1 MTEFMDTSIENLRK
15 ARNARSEVLPAARVV
30 ASEWRFV
37 FIVVGIVLTLTSL
50 PVLYGYLT
58 APPGKQY
65 MGIMVNVPDHVQ
77 YFSWMRE
84 FTTSLLSAN
93 KLTPE
98 PNEPIFFNLLWFGLA
113 RAGVLLGLPFEQSYR
128 VMFEVMRVVSTV
140 LFLLLVYRM
149 CAWFF
154 ADVPRRRAAFL
165 VATFTSGFGW
175 VLVVM
180 KYTVTR
186 GELINPLDVYV
197 AEGNTF
203 YSALAFPHFLGAAL
217 YIWTFDLVLRGQA
230 MRQLRYAVAAGLFAQ
245 FMGWQHAYDLVIV
258 YAVLGTYAVFLLLRD
273 RRLPWF
279 MIVSIFIVGIL
290 SGWPALY
297 SFLLTKLDPIWGEV
311 LAQFANAGVFTPPL
325 YRLPVLL
332 GLSFLLAIFA
342 VIADGV
348 ASLRARRWV
357 AAARPVTDE
366 QTSNNDLFIK
376 AWFLISFVL
385 VYLPVDFQIHM
396 LNGWQVP
403 IAVLATT
410 ALFDYIAP
418 FVQRWLGRRKRD
430 VALPSVQRTLTVV
443 LIALILPT
451 NLYLW
456 AWRFLDLQRH
466 DVPYYL
472 HDAELDAFKWL
483 EQHVKPDDVVL
494 SSLTTGQY
502 VPMFTGAHAY
512 IAHWAQTL
520 DFYTKRDN
528 VARFFDADTPEVE
541 RQRILKEHSVDY
553 ILIGPA
559 ERALGAFEPS
569 EGDTYQLVFSSPQ
582 VNVYRIAIER

>member
-1 MTEFMDTSIENLRK
+1 MNTTIQNLHETHSKRT
-15 ARNARSEVLPAARVV
+15 EVLSTAGTVAA
-30 ASEWRFV
+30 EWRFV
-37 FIVVGIVLTLTSL
+37 LIIIGIVLVLTSL
-50 PVLYGYLT
+50 PVVYGYLT
-58 APPGKQY
+58 APADKQY

-84 FTTSLLSAN
+84 FTTHWLSAN

-113 RAGVLLGLPFEQSYR
+113 RIGVALGLPFELSYR
-128 VMFEVMRVVSTV
+128 VMFEAMRVVSTV

-149 CAWFF
+149 SAWFF
-154 ADVPRRRAAFL
+154 TDALRRRAAFL
-165 VATFTSGFGW
+165 IATFTSGFGW

-180 KYTVTR
+180 KYTITP

-230 MRQLRYAVAAGLFAQ
+230 KRQLRYAVVAGLFAQ

-258 YAVLGTYAVFLLLRD
+258 YAVLGVYALCLLLRD

-279 MIVSIFIVGIL
+279 MIVNILIIGIL

-297 SFLLTKLDPIWGEV
+297 SFLLTKLDPLWGEV
-311 LAQFANAGVFTPPL
+311 LAQFDNAGVFTPPPH
-325 YRLPVLL
+325 RLPVLL
-332 GLSFLLAIFA
+332 GIPFLLAILA
-342 VIADGV
+342 VIADGI
-348 ASLRARRWV
+348 ASVRVGRWI
-357 AAARPVTDE
+357 AASRPVADE

-403 IAVLATT
+403 IAILATV

-418 FVQRWLGRRKRD
+418 FAQRKLAQRGREASLASIQRWAT
-430 VALPSVQRTLTVV
+430 VAIV
-443 LIALILPT
+443 LLILPT

-456 AWRFLDLQRH
+456 AWRFVDLHRH
-466 DVPYYL
+466 DYPYYL
-472 HDAELDAFKWL
+472 YNVELEAFKWL
-483 EQHVKPDDVVL
+483 EQNVQPDDVVL

-512 IAHWAQTL
+512 VAHWAQTL
-520 DFYTKRDN
+520 DFFEKRD
-528 VARFFDADTPEVE
+528 AAQRFFDAQIADDE
-541 RQRILKEHSVDY
+541 RARILQAHSVDY
-553 ILIGPA
+553 VLIGPA
-559 ERALGAFEPS
+559 ERALGDFSPNRSSLLS
-569 EGDTYQLVFSSPQ
+569 EVYGNSLVQ
-582 VNVYRIAIER
+582 IYRVITP

>member
-1 MTEFMDTSIENLRK
+1 METTIQNLHET
-15 ARNARSEVLPAARVV
+15 RSKRAEALSAAGTVV
-30 ASEWRFV
+30 AEWRFV
-37 FIVVGIVLTLTSL
+37 LIIIGIVLILTSL

-58 APPGKQY
+58 APEGKQF

-84 FTTSLLSAN
+84 FTTHWLSAN

-113 RAGVLLGLPFEQSYR
+113 RIGVALGLPFELSYR
-128 VMFEVMRVVSTV
+128 VMFEAMRVVSTA

-154 ADVPRRRAAFL
+154 ADIPRRRAAFL
-165 VATFTSGFGW
+165 IATFTSGFGW

-230 MRQLRYAVAAGLFAQ
+230 KRQLRYAIVAGLFAQ

-258 YAVLGTYAVFLLLRD
+258 YAVLGVYAIFLLLRD

-297 SFLLTKLDPIWGEV
+297 SFLLTKLDPLWGEV
-311 LAQFANAGVFTPPL
+311 LAQFDNAGVFTPPL

-332 GLSFLLAIFA
+332 GIPFLLAIFA
-342 VIADGV
+342 VIADGI
-348 ASLRARRWV
+348 ASVRARQWI
-357 AAARPVTDE
+357 AASRPAVDE
-366 QTSNNDLFIK
+366 QTSNNDLFVK

-403 IAVLATT
+403 IAILATI

-418 FVQRWLGRRKRD
+418 FVQRKFARRGRE
-430 VALPSVQRTLTVV
+430 ASLASIQRWATIAIV
-443 LIALILPT
+443 LLILPT
-451 NLYLW
+451 NVYLW
-456 AWRFLDLQRH
+456 AWRFVDLRRH
-466 DVPYYL
+466 DYPYYL
-472 HDAELDAFKWL
+472 YNAELDAFKWL
-483 EQHVKPDDVVL
+483 EQNVRPDDVVL

-512 IAHWAQTL
+512 VAHWAQTL
-520 DFYTKRDN
+520 DFFEKRD
-528 VARFFDADTPEVE
+528 AAQRFFDAQIADDE
-541 RQRILKEHSVDY
+541 RARILQAHSVDY
-553 ILIGPA
+553 VLIGPA
-559 ERALGAFEPS
+559 ERALGDFSPNRSSLLS
-569 EGDTYQLVFSSPQ
+569 EVYGNSLVQ
-582 VNVYRIAIER
+582 VYRVITP

>member
-1 MTEFMDTSIENLRK
+1 MDTTIRDARELSSGRAK
-15 ARNARSEVLPAARVV
+15 ALSATTTVAA
-30 ASEWRFV
+30 EWRFV
-37 FIVVGIVLTLTSL
+37 LIVIGIVLVLTSL
-50 PVLYGYLT
+50 PVLYAYLS
-58 APPGKQY
+58 APADKQY

-84 FTTSLLSAN
+84 FTAGVLSAN

-98 PNEPIFFNLLWFGLA
+98 PNQPIFFNLLWFGLA
-113 RAGVLLGLPFEQSYR
+113 RIGVILGLPFEQSYR
-128 VMFEVMRVVSTV
+128 VMFESMRIAGTV

-149 CAWFF
+149 CTWFF

-165 VATFTSGFGW
+165 IATFTSGFGW

-180 KYTVTR
+180 KYTVTP
-186 GELINPLDVYV
+186 GELINPLDVFV

-217 YIWTFDLVLRGQA
+217 YMWTFDLVLRGEA
-230 MRQLRYAVAAGLFAQ
+230 RRQLRYAVAAGLFAQ

-258 YAVLGTYAVFLLLRD
+258 YAVLGVYALLLLLRD

-279 MIVSIFIVGIL
+279 MLVSIFIVGIL

-297 SFLLTKLDPIWGEV
+297 SFLLTKLDPVWGEV
-311 LAQFANAGVFTPPL
+311 LAQFDNAGVFTPPL

-332 GLSFLLAIFA
+332 GIPFLLAIFT
-342 VIADGV
+342 VVADGIKSV
-348 ASLRARRWV
+348 RARQWIAAGQPV
-357 AAARPVTDE
+357 ADE
-366 QTSNNDLFIK
+366 RTSSNDLFVK

-385 VYLPVDFQIHM
+385 IYLPVDFQIHM

-403 IAVLATT
+403 IAILATS

-418 FVQRWLGRRKRD
+418 FVRRRLERQGKEASLRSIHRWLT
-430 VALPSVQRTLTVV
+430 VAIV
-443 LIALILPT
+443 LLIIPT

-456 AWRFLDLQRH
+456 AWRFVDLRRQGY
-466 DVPYYL
+466 PYYL
-472 HDAELDAFKWL
+472 HNAELDAFKWL
-483 EQHVKPDDVVL
+483 EQNVQSDDVVL

-502 VPMFTGAHAY
+502 IPMFTGAHAY

-520 DFYTKRDN
+520 DFFEKREA
-528 VARFFDADTPEVE
+528 VERFFDEATADVE
-541 RQRILKEHSVDY
+541 RARILQAHGVDY
-553 ILIGPA
+553 VLVGPA
-559 ERALGAFEPS
+559 ERALGGFIPERSSLLS
-569 EGDTYQLVFSSPQ
+569 E
-582 VNVYRIAIER
+582 VYRSSLVQVYRVKAT